1 MLGYST
7 VFTMFPVFS
16 IIFDEDVDE
25 DTAMNYVGFFI
36 VNISLLFIKLCKKGG
51 S

>member
-25 DTAMNYVGFFI
+25 ETAMNYVN
-36 VNISLLFIKLCKKGG
+36 NILKNYLKPALYKTL
-51 S
+51 